1 MPIKRLPN
9 RHPRLRLSSLSP
21 NITILVKMIKK
32 WEASIQIHV
41 IKKKAQNIDFHH
53 LVAVLVGLLSNKT

>member
-1 MPIKRLPN
+1 
-9 RHPRLRLSSLSP
+9 
-21 NITILVKMIKK
+21 MIKK